1 MNRIQAS
8 GHATFI
14 TSIVALSIIFL
25 LTVVS
30 CGTPVSENTTEEKPA
45 DIVPS
50 GNTATDNA
58 ATNNTY
64 IITLPTGTEKIEIR
78 DVAVTNIQDR
88 SLTVTWK
95 TNVPSTSELLARPAN
110 SVSSIGNWPD
120 NNLVL
125 EHKVILINL
134 EPSTTYTLLIK
145 SKDASGNQATL
156 EIGEPYKTRS
166 IRVSTEMA
174 VGDPAPDFSLKS
186 ITGESINLSDLRGKW
201 VMIVF
206 WMTSCDACKQEIKYL
221 NTFQNNNKFNDFLL
235 LSINVGEKDAFT
247 VNYIIGQKLKYPVLL
262 DEEKEV
268 SEKYTIAHFP
278 TAFLI
283 DPKGNFIKINEAT
296 FKNESEIYDFVQSAI
311 QSK

>member
-1 MNRIQAS
+1 MSRIRAYGYAILALIVMAS
-8 GHATFI
+8 TVLI
-14 TSIVALSIIFL
+14 
-25 LTVVS
+25 LTTVS
-30 CGTPVSENTTEEKPA
+30 CGTPASENTLQEKPSTNL
-45 DIVPS
+45 PS
-50 GNTATDNA
+50 DNVATDN
-58 ATNNTY
+58 TNT
-64 IITLPTGTEKIEIR
+64 TTSPPGTDKIEIR
-78 DVAVTNIQDR
+78 DVAVTNVQDR

-156 EIGEPYKTRS
+156 EIGEPYTTRS

-186 ITGESINLSDLRGKW
+186 ITGDSIRLSDLRGKW

-206 WMTSCDACKQEIKYL
+206 WTTSCDSCKKEIQYL
-221 NTFQNNNKFNDFLL
+221 NTFQTNNKFNDFML

-247 VNYIIGQKLKYPVLL
+247 TNYIIGQKLTFTVLL

-268 SEKYTIAHFP
+268 SEKYTVAHFP
-278 TAFLI
+278 TVFLI
-283 DPKGNFIKINEAT
+283 DPKGNVIKIKEDT